1 MRTLTRLNRRSFLVL
16 SGGLALATACGSR
29 GGSTPSGNEGRP
41 ASVDPNRKVTLRLG
55 YFPNMTHA
63 QPQVALQRGTL
74 SDALGTNVTLN
85 MSKTFNAG
93 PAEMEALLAGA
104 IDAAYV
110 GPSPA
115 TTTFAQTDGK
125 ELRIVAGA
133 TSGGALLI
141 VRPGANLDKPSDFAN
156 KRIATPQLGNTQ
168 DVALRAWLLSNGL
181 KPKENG
187 GNVLVLPTNNA
198 DTLTLFQTGNIDGAW
213 VPEPWAT
220 LLQQQTGGRV
230 YLDERSLWPNGQ
242 FATTVLVVRASYLQ
256 ANPDVIDKLVGA
268 HVDTTLWIKSNP
280 DEAKKLVNQNIAK
293 ITNASLPQA
302 VIDAAWMNQEITY
315 DPVAPSIKTSVDQ
328 ALKLGFYDQQPDLSH
343 LFDLAALNRALQ
355 DKQLP
360 AVKGLS

>member
-1 MRTLTRLNRRSFLVL
+1 MRNVAKFNRRSLLIF
-16 SGGLALATACGSR
+16 SGGLALATACGSQGASKAS
-29 GGSTPSGNEGRP
+29 GGGA

-63 QPQVALQRGTL
+63 QPQVGLQRGTFA
-74 SDALGTNVTLN
+74 DALGSNVTLD

-141 VRPGANLDKPSDFAN
+141 VRPAADLEKPADFAN

-187 GNVLVLPTNNA
+187 GNVTVLPTNNA
-198 DTLTLFQTGNIDGAW
+198 DTITLFQTGNIDGAW

-220 LLQQQTGGRV
+220 LLQQQAGGRV

-242 FATTVLVVRASYLQ
+242 FATTVLVVRSSYLQ
-256 ANPDVIDKLVGA
+256 ANSDVIDKLIGA

-293 ITNASLPQA
+293 ITSASLPQA
-302 VIDAAWMNQEITY
+302 VIDAAWMNQEVTY

-328 ALKLGFYDQQPDLSH
+328 AVKLGFYDQQPDLSH
-343 LFDLAALNRALQ
+343 LFDLTALNRTLQ